1 MRKPDFCGNTGG
13 LVRSKR
19 DVTDQRA
26 ATIARFGEMA
36 LSFTER
42 RRQDSYPWLIL
53 CLTSQIGEL
62 LEDRAERVEARGQAD
77 EAVRTKGGI
86 P

>member
-1 MRKPDFCGNTGG
+1 
-13 LVRSKR
+13 
-19 DVTDQRA
+19 VTDQRA
-26 ATIARFGEMA
+26 ATIAKFVEMA

-53 CLTSQIGEL
+53 CLGSQIGEL
-62 LEDRAERVEARGQAD
+62 LQDRAERVEARSQEDQAT
-77 EAVRTKGGI
+77 RTKGRI